1 MASLF
6 DNIFKPNS
14 ALPLASL
21 FSQDSKFRS
30 AQAAPQA
37 AKPGSKPA
45 GTNGQVPSAS
55 LDGGKKTKGSKKRKA
70 SALEANEPAI
80 TTKAVEPVS
89 NSTKSG
95 KRHSTPAVLQK
106 PARNKAEQPQVPA
119 AKASES
125 KPNKKRKAIADS
137 IALNPKATGSKALGK
152 QKRAAPAR
160 DSNVEAVASTA
171 TVPGLSSGDVAQSA
185 SQEHDIYD
193 EPEEQAAS
201 QVGNSWQHLLAS

>member
-6 DNIFKPNS
+6 DNIFKPNN

-37 AKPGSKPA
+37 AEPGSKPA
-45 GTNGQVPSAS
+45 ETNVQAPGAS
-55 LDGGKKTKGSKKRKA
+55 LDHKSAGKKTEGSKKRKA

-80 TTKAVEPVS
+80 TTEVVEPVS
-89 NSTKSG
+89 NTAKSG
-95 KRHSTPAVLQK
+95 KRHSTPSVLHK
-106 PARNKAEQPQVPA
+106 SAKYKGEQPQVPA

-125 KPNKKRKAIADS
+125 KPNQNRKAIADGT
-137 IALNPKATGSKALGK
+137 ALNLKATASKALGK

-160 DSNVEAVASTA
+160 GKNVEAVAASTA
-171 TVPGLSSGDVAQSA
+171 TVPGLSSAAESA
-185 SQEHDIYD
+185 SEEHDIYNVA
-193 EPEEQAAS
+193 EEQAAS
-201 QVGNSWQHLLAS
+201 QVGNSW